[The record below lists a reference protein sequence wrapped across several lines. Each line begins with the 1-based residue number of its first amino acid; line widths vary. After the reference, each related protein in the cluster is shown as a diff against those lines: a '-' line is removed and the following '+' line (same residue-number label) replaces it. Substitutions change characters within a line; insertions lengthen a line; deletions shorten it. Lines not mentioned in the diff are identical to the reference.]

1 VGFVAI
7 FFLFLGLWILLRHR
21 GRLTALATFFAFM
34 AMESFDMKIASAGLV
49 LAAFLGVLAAPAR
62 GQAPASAS
70 PAKTVS
76 RTTKAVNYRRAGTA
90 KIDFQGTELMQ
101 QANGEARVQNKGSR
115 TEIDAK
121 FLGLDEATKFGL
133 EYLTYVLWAVSPG
146 GRAVNLGEVVLKNG
160 AGEVKAISDMQTFG
174 MIVTAEPYFAV
185 TQPGNTV
192 VLENVFGP
200 ATLGKVENI
209 DASYELLGRGIY
221 SSSNTKI
228 ENAIFGIDRK
238 TPLELFEARNSI
250 RIAHIALADKYAA
263 PTLAK
268 AELQLR
274 NAEEVYGRKSDK
286 KFVIAAAR
294 EVVETAEES
303 RVMAVK
309 QKAEEDANAKI
320 AWDKKAAEEREAKA
334 RADAV
339 AEVQRR
345 QEAEQARR
353 QAEAAKAEAQRM
365 QQEAQQAAAAAAR
378 QQAEAEKASAA
389 ALLQQQAAQAAAD
402 QAAKDRSAAIA
413 QQRAAEAET
422 GKARQAAAQAESE
435 KAQLRAQLLSQL
447 NSILQTRDS
456 ARGLI
461 VNMSDVLFDTGS
473 YTLKPGAREKLAKIS
488 GIVLAHPGL
497 SLQIEGHTDSVGGDD
512 FNQQLSERRADSV
525 RDFLAEQGVSASS
538 ITARGFGK
546 MQPVASNDTP
556 EGRQRNRRVEL
567 VVNGDAIGNTAI
579 ASAAP
584 SSQP

>member
-1 VGFVAI
+1 
-7 FFLFLGLWILLRHR
+7 
-21 GRLTALATFFAFM
+21 
-34 AMESFDMKIASAGLV
+34 MESPAMAIGGFDVKIASAF
-49 LAAFLGVLAAPAR
+49 LAVTGMFGVLAVPALA
-62 GQAPASAS
+62 QAP
-70 PAKTVS
+70 PAAGPVKNVS
-76 RTTKAVNYRRAGTA
+76 RTTKAVNYRRAGGST

-101 QANGEARVQNKGSR
+101 QASGVAKVQNKGNR
-115 TEIDAK
+115 IEIEAK
-121 FLGLDEATKFGL
+121 FTGLDEATKFGL
-133 EYLTYVLWAVSPG
+133 EYLTYVLWAVSPQ

-160 AGEVKAISDMQTFG
+160 SGEVKAITDMQTFG

-209 DASYELLGRGIY
+209 DASFELLGRGIY

-238 TPLELFEARNSI
+238 TPLELFEARNSV
-250 RIAHIALADKYAA
+250 RIARIALADKYAA
-263 PTLAK
+263 STFAK
-268 AELQLR
+268 AEQQLR

-286 KFVIAAAR
+286 KAVEAAAR
-294 EVVETAEES
+294 EVVGTAEEA

-309 QKAEEDANAKI
+309 QKAEEDAQARVAAEKR
-320 AWDKKAAEEREAKA
+320 AAEERATKA
-334 RADAV
+334 RADAD
-339 AEVQRR
+339 AEVKRR
-345 QEAEQARR
+345 QEADQARM
-353 QAEAAKAEAQRM
+353 QAEAAKADAERM
-365 QQEAQQAAAAAAR
+365 KQ
-378 QQAEAEKASAA
+378 EAEKAAAEAARQKQEANQATAA
-389 ALLQQQAAQAAAD
+389 AVAQQQAAQADAA
-402 QAAKDRSAAIA
+402 QAVKDRAAAVA

-422 GKARQAAAQAESE
+422 QKARQAAAQAEAE

-497 SLQIEGHTDSVGGDD
+497 TLQIEGHTDSVGGDE

-525 RDFLAEQGVSASS
+525 RDFLAEQGVAASS

-546 MQPVASNDTP
+546 TQPVASNDTP

-567 VVNGDAIGNTAI
+567 VVNGDAIGNTAS

-584 SSQP
+584 TSPQ

>member
-1 VGFVAI
+1 
-7 FFLFLGLWILLRHR
+7 
-21 GRLTALATFFAFM
+21 
-34 AMESFDMKIASAGLV
+34 MKIASAYLV
-49 LAAFLGVLAAPAR
+49 ATGILGMLAAPAL
-62 GQAPASAS
+62 GQAPPSAS
-70 PAKTVS
+70 PAKNVS
-76 RTTKAVNYRRAGTA
+76 RTTKAVNYRRAGGST
-90 KIDFQGTELMQ
+90 KINFQGTELMQ
-101 QANGEARVQNKGSR
+101 QASGEAKVQNKGNR
-115 TEIDAK
+115 IEIEAK
-121 FLGLDEATKFGL
+121 FIGLDDATKFGL
-133 EYLTYVLWAVSPG
+133 EYLTYVLWAVSPQ
-146 GRAVNLGEVVLKNG
+146 GRAVNLGEIVLKNG
-160 AGEVKAISDMQTFG
+160 GGEVKAISDMQTFG

-274 NAEEVYGRKSDK
+274 NAEEVYARKSNRKSVED
-286 KFVIAAAR
+286 AAR
-294 EVVETAEES
+294 EAVQTAEEA

-309 QKAEEDANAKI
+309 QKAEEDAQARI
-320 AWDKKAAEEREAKA
+320 AAEKRAAEEREAKA
-334 RADAV
+334 RADAA
-339 AEVQRR
+339 AESQRR
-345 QEAEQARR
+345 LEAEQARK
-353 QAEAAKAEAQRM
+353 QAEAAQAEALRM
-365 QQEAQQAAAAAAR
+365 RQEAEKAAAEASRQKQEADQARAAALAQQQAA
-378 QQAEAEKASAA
+378 QAEAEKAAHEREAA
-389 ALLQQQAAQAAAD
+389 V
-402 QAAKDRSAAIA
+402 A

-422 GKARQAAAQAESE
+422 EKARQAAAQAEAE
-435 KAQLRAQLLSQL
+435 KAQLRAQLLAQL

-497 SLQIEGHTDSVGGDD
+497 TLQIEGHTDSVGGDE
-512 FNQQLSERRADSV
+512 FNQQLSERRAGSV
-525 RDFLAEQGVSASS
+525 RDFMADQGVPAPG

-546 MQPVASNDTP
+546 TQPVASNDTP

-567 VVNGDAIGNTAI
+567 VVNGDAIGNTAV

-584 SSQP
+584 GSQQ

>member
-1 VGFVAI
+1 MTSPSPAI
-7 FFLFLGLWILLRHR
+7 R
-21 GRLTALATFFAFM
+21 
-34 AMESFDMKIASAGLV
+34 EFDVKIASVCLAVTGL
-49 LAAFLGVLAAPAR
+49 FGVFAAPAFS
-62 GQAPASAS
+62 QAPSSAS
-70 PAKTVS
+70 PPASVS
-76 RTTKAVNYRRAGTA
+76 RTTKAVNYRRAGSIS
-90 KIDFQGTELMQ
+90 KIDFQGTELMSG
-101 QANGEARVQNKGSR
+101 ATGEARVQSKSNR
-115 TEIDAK
+115 IEIEAK

-146 GRAVNLGEVVLKNG
+146 GRAVNLGEVVLKTGG
-160 AGEVKAISDMQTFG
+160 AQVKAIITDMQTFG

-238 TPLELFEARNSI
+238 TPLELFEARNSL

-263 PTLAK
+263 STLAK
-268 AELQLR
+268 AEQQLK
-274 NAEEVYGRKSDK
+274 NAEDVYARKSDK
-286 KFVIAAAR
+286 KSVIAAAR
-294 EVVETAEES
+294 EVVQTAEEA

-320 AWDKKAAEEREAKA
+320 AADKRAAEDREAKA
-334 RADAV
+334 RADAI
-339 AEVQRR
+339 AEIQRR
-345 QEAEQARR
+345 KDAEQARQ

-365 QQEAQQAAAAAAR
+365 QQEAQQAAAEAAR
-378 QQAEAEKASAA
+378 QKAEAEKASAA
-389 ALLQQQAAQAAAD
+389 ALVQQQAAQAAAD
-402 QAAKDRSAAIA
+402 QAAKDTAAAVA
-413 QQRAAEAET
+413 QRRAAEAET
-422 GKARQAAAQAESE
+422 EKARQAAAQAEAE
-435 KAQLRAQLLSQL
+435 KAQLRAQLLNQL

-497 SLQIEGHTDSVGGDD
+497 SLQIEGHTDSVGGDE

-525 RDFLAEQGVSASS
+525 RDFLAEQGVAPSS
-538 ITARGFGK
+538 ITAHGFGK
-546 MQPVASNDTP
+546 TQPVASNDTP

-567 VVNGDAIGNTAI
+567 VVNGDAIGNTAV

-584 SSQP
+584 AAQR

>member
-1 VGFVAI
+1 MKIRSLYLA
-7 FFLFLGLWILLRHR
+7 
-21 GRLTALATFFAFM
+21 LTGALA
-34 AMESFDMKIASAGLV
+34 IA
-49 LAAFLGVLAAPAR
+49 AAPALA
-62 GQAPASAS
+62 QAPSVNA
-70 PAKTVS
+70 AKNVS
-76 RTTKAVNYRRAGTA
+76 RTTKAVNYRRAGA
-90 KIDFQGTELMQ
+90 VKIDFQGTELMG
-101 QANGEARVQNKGSR
+101 QANGEAKVQNKGSR
-115 TEIDAK
+115 TEIEAK

-209 DASYELLGRGIY
+209 DASYELIGRGSY

-238 TPLELFEARNSI
+238 TPLELFEARNSV
-250 RIAHIALADKYAA
+250 RIAHIALADRYAA
-263 PTLAK
+263 STLSK
-268 AELQLR
+268 AEQQLR
-274 NAEEVYGRKSDK
+274 NAEEIYGRKSDK
-286 KFVIAAAR
+286 KTVIAAAR
-294 EVVETAEES
+294 EVVQTAEEA

-309 QKAEEDANAKI
+309 QKAEEDAQARI
-320 AWDKKAAEEREAKA
+320 AAEKRAAEDREAKA
-334 RADAV
+334 RADAL

-345 QEAEQARR
+345 KDAELARQ
-353 QAEAAKAEAQRM
+353 QAEAAKAEALRM
-365 QQEAQQAAAAAAR
+365 QQEAQQAAAEAAR
-378 QQAEAEKASAA
+378 QKAEAEKASAA
-389 ALLQQQAAQAAAD
+389 ALAQQQAAQAAAD
-402 QAAKDRSAAIA
+402 QAAKDRAAAQA

-422 GKARQAAAQAESE
+422 EKARQAAAQAEAE
-435 KAQLRAQLLSQL
+435 KAQLRAQLLNQL

-497 SLQIEGHTDSVGGDD
+497 SLQIEGHTDSVGSDE

-525 RDFLAEQGVSASS
+525 RDFLAEQGVAPST
-538 ITARGFGK
+538 ITAHGFGK
-546 MQPVASNDTP
+546 TQPVASNDTA

-567 VVNGDAIGNTAI
+567 VVNGESIGNAT
-579 ASAAP
+579 ASAGPVA
-584 SSQP
+584 QR

>member
-1 VGFVAI
+1 MLAI
-7 FFLFLGLWILLRHR
+7 P
-21 GRLTALATFFAFM
+21 AL
-34 AMESFDMKIASAGLV
+34 
-49 LAAFLGVLAAPAR
+49 
-62 GQAPASAS
+62 GQAPPSSASAS

-76 RTTKAVNYRRAGTA
+76 RTTRAVNYRRAGGTT
-90 KIDFQGTELMQ
+90 KIDFQGTELMSG
-101 QANGEARVQNKGSR
+101 ASGEAKVQNKGSR
-115 TEIDAK
+115 TEIEAR
-121 FLGLDEATKFGL
+121 FMGLNEATKFGL
-133 EYLTYVLWAVSPG
+133 EYLTYVFWAVSPG

-160 AGEVKAISDMQTFG
+160 SGEVKAISDMQTFG
-174 MIVTAEPYFAV
+174 MIVTAEPYFSV

-238 TPLELFEARNSI
+238 TPLELFEARNSV
-250 RIAHIALADKYAA
+250 RIAHIAMADKYAA
-263 PTLAK
+263 STLAK
-268 AELQLR
+268 AEQQLR
-274 NAEEVYGRKSDK
+274 NAEDVYARKSDK
-286 KFVIAAAR
+286 KSVIAASR
-294 EVVETAEES
+294 EVVETAEEA

-320 AWDKKAAEEREAKA
+320 AADKKAAEDREAKA
-334 RADAV
+334 RADAI

-345 QEAEQARR
+345 QEAEQARQ

-365 QQEAQQAAAAAAR
+365 QQEAQQAAAEAAR
-378 QQAEAEKASAA
+378 QKAEAEKASAA
-389 ALLQQQAAQAAAD
+389 ALAQQQAAQAAAD
-402 QAAKDRSAAIA
+402 QAAKDRAAAQA
-413 QQRAAEAET
+413 QQAAAEAET
-422 GKARQAAAQAESE
+422 GKARQAAAQAEAE

-512 FNQQLSERRADSV
+512 FNQQLSERRSESV
-525 RDFLAEQGVSASS
+525 RDFLAEQGVPASS

-546 MQPVASNDTP
+546 MQPVATNDTA

-567 VVNGDAIGNTAI
+567 VVNGDAIGKTASASNTA
-579 ASAAP
+579 
-584 SSQP
+584 Q

>member
-1 VGFVAI
+1 MTSPSPAI
-7 FFLFLGLWILLRHR
+7 R
-21 GRLTALATFFAFM
+21 
-34 AMESFDMKIASAGLV
+34 EFDVKIASVFLAVTGL
-49 LAAFLGVLAAPAR
+49 FGVFAAPAFS
-62 GQAPASAS
+62 QAPSSAGPPAS
-70 PAKTVS
+70 VS
-76 RTTKAVNYRRAGTA
+76 RTTKAVNYRRAGSIT
-90 KIDFQGTELMQ
+90 KIDFQGTELMSG
-101 QANGEARVQNKGSR
+101 ANGEARVQSKSNR
-115 TEIDAK
+115 IEIEAK

-146 GRAVNLGEVVLKNG
+146 GRAVNLGEVVLKTGG
-160 AGEVKAISDMQTFG
+160 AQVKAIITDMQTFG

-238 TPLELFEARNSI
+238 TPLEVFEARNAV
-250 RIAHIALADKYAA
+250 RIAHIALADKYA
-263 PTLAK
+263 PSMVAK
-268 AELQLR
+268 AEHQLR
-274 NAEEVYGRKSDK
+274 ALEEAYSQRRDRKS
-286 KFVIAAAR
+286 VEASAR
-294 EVVETAEES
+294 EVVGTAEEA

-309 QKAEEDANAKI
+309 QKAEDDAQARVAAEKR
-320 AWDKKAAEEREAKA
+320 AAEERAVRA
-334 RADAV
+334 RADA
-339 AEVQRR
+339 ESEGRRR
-345 QEAEQARR
+345 QEADQ
-353 QAEAAKAEAQRM
+353 
-365 QQEAQQAAAAAAR
+365 AR
-378 QQAEAEKASAA
+378 QQAEAAQASAERMKQQAEKAAQEAARQKQEADQARAA
-389 ALLQQQAAQAAAD
+389 ALAQQQAAQAEAE
-402 QAAKDRSAAIA
+402 QASKDRAAA
-413 QQRAAEAET
+413 QADAAQASRDRAAAQADAER
-422 GKARQAAAQAESE
+422 ARQAATQAEAE
-435 KAQLRAQLLSQL
+435 KGQLRAQLLAQL

-497 SLQIEGHTDSVGGDD
+497 VLQIEGHTDSVGGDE
-512 FNQQLSERRADSV
+512 FNQQLSERRAGSV
-525 RDFLAEQGVSASS
+525 REFLAEQGVSPSS

-546 MQPVASNDTP
+546 TQPVASNETA

-567 VVNGDAIGNTAI
+567 VVNGDAIGNTAT

-584 SSQP
+584 GSHQ

>member
-1 VGFVAI
+1 MAAQRPVEISSPSQAI
-7 FFLFLGLWILLRHR
+7 KGC
-21 GRLTALATFFAFM
+21 
-34 AMESFDMKIASAGLV
+34 EVKIASLY
-49 LAAFLGVLAAPAR
+49 LALTGTLAIAAAPAL
-62 GQAPASAS
+62 GQSPSAGVT
-70 PAKTVS
+70 KNVS
-76 RTTKAVNYRRAGTA
+76 RTTKAVNYRRAGAA

-200 ATLGKVENI
+200 GTLGKVENI

-238 TPLELFEARNSI
+238 TPLELFEARNSL
-250 RIAHIALADKYAA
+250 RIAHIALADKYATS
-263 PTLAK
+263 TLAK
-268 AELQLR
+268 AEQQLR
-274 NAEEVYGRKSDK
+274 NAEEVYARRSDK
-286 KFVIAAAR
+286 KSVIAAAR
-294 EVVETAEES
+294 EVVETAEEA

-309 QKAEEDANAKI
+309 QKAEEDAQARI
-320 AWDKKAAEEREAKA
+320 AAEKRAAEDREAKA
-334 RADAV
+334 RADAI

-345 QEAEQARR
+345 QEAEQARQ
-353 QAEAAKAEAQRM
+353 QAEAAKADAQRM
-365 QQEAQQAAAAAAR
+365 QQEAQKAAEEAAR

-389 ALLQQQAAQAAAD
+389 ALAQQQSAEAAAAQAAR
-402 QAAKDRSAAIA
+402 DRA
-413 QQRAAEAET
+413 AAEAET
-422 GKARQAAAQAESE
+422 QKARQAAAQAEAE
-435 KAQLRAQLLSQL
+435 KAQLRGQLLSQL

-497 SLQIEGHTDSVGGDD
+497 SLQIEGHTDSVGGDE

-525 RDFLAEQGVSASS
+525 RDFLAEQGVAPST
-538 ITARGFGK
+538 ITAHGFGK
-546 MQPVASNDTP
+546 TQPVASNDTA

-567 VVNGDAIGNTAI
+567 VVNGDAIGNAT
-579 ASAAP
+579 ASAGPVA
-584 SSQP
+584 QR

>member
-1 VGFVAI
+1 MTSPSPAI
-7 FFLFLGLWILLRHR
+7 R
-21 GRLTALATFFAFM
+21 
-34 AMESFDMKIASAGLV
+34 EFDVKIASVCLAVTGL
-49 LAAFLGVLAAPAR
+49 FGVFAVPAR
-62 GQAPASAS
+62 SQTPLSAGPPAS
-70 PAKTVS
+70 VS
-76 RTTKAVNYRRAGTA
+76 RTTKAVNYRRAGSIT
-90 KIDFQGTELMQ
+90 KIDFQGTELMSG
-101 QANGEARVQNKGSR
+101 ATGEARVQSKSNR
-115 TEIDAK
+115 IEIEAK

-146 GRAVNLGEVVLKNG
+146 GRAVNLGEVVLKAGG
-160 AGEVKAISDMQTFG
+160 AQVKAIITDMQSFG

-209 DASYELLGRGIY
+209 DASYELIGRGSY

-238 TPLELFEARNSI
+238 TPLELFEARNSV
-250 RIAHIALADKYAA
+250 RIAHIALADKYATS
-263 PTLAK
+263 TLAK
-268 AELQLR
+268 AEQQLK
-274 NAEEVYGRKSDK
+274 NAEETYARKSDK
-286 KFVIAAAR
+286 KSVIAAAR
-294 EVVETAEES
+294 EVVQTAEEA

-309 QKAEEDANAKI
+309 QKAEEDAQARI
-320 AWDKKAAEEREAKA
+320 AAEKRAAEDREAKA
-334 RADAV
+334 RADAI
-339 AEVQRR
+339 AEAQRR
-345 QEAEQARR
+345 QEAEQARQ

-365 QQEAQQAAAAAAR
+365 QQEAQKAAEEAAR
-378 QQAEAEKASAA
+378 QKAEAERASAA
-389 ALLQQQAAQAAAD
+389 ALVQQQAAQAAAD
-402 QAAKDRSAAIA
+402 QAARDRASAQA

-422 GKARQAAAQAESE
+422 EKARRAAAQAESE

-497 SLQIEGHTDSVGGDD
+497 SLQIEGHTDSVGGDE

-525 RDFLAEQGVSASS
+525 RDFLAEQGVPGSAIS
-538 ITARGFGK
+538 ARGFGK
-546 MQPVASNDTP
+546 TQPVAGNDTA

-567 VVNGDAIGNTAI
+567 VVNGDAIGNTAV

-584 SSQP
+584 ASQP

>member
-1 VGFVAI
+1 MGMF
-7 FFLFLGLWILLRHR
+7 GILAVP
-21 GRLTALATFFAFM
+21 ALA
-34 AMESFDMKIASAGLV
+34 
-49 LAAFLGVLAAPAR
+49 
-62 GQAPASAS
+62 QAPAAAT

-76 RTTKAVNYRRAGTA
+76 RTTKAVNYRRAGAA

-101 QANGEARVQNKGSR
+101 QASGEARVQNKGSR
-115 TEIDAK
+115 TEIEAK
-121 FLGLDEATKFGL
+121 FMGLDEATKFGL

-192 VLENVFGP
+192 VLENIFGP
-200 ATLGKVENI
+200 STLGKVENI

-238 TPLELFEARNSI
+238 TPLELFEARNSV
-250 RIAHIALADKYAA
+250 RIAHIAFADKYAA
-263 PTLAK
+263 STLAK
-268 AELQLR
+268 AEQQLR
-274 NAEEVYGRKSDK
+274 SAEEVYARKSDK
-286 KFVIAAAR
+286 KSVIAAAR
-294 EVVETAEES
+294 EVVQTAEEA

-320 AWDKKAAEEREAKA
+320 AADKKAAEDREARA
-334 RADAV
+334 RADAI
-339 AEVQRR
+339 AEGQRR
-345 QEAEQARR
+345 QEAEQARQ
-353 QAEAAKAEAQRM
+353 QAEAAKAEAVRM
-365 QQEAQQAAAAAAR
+365 KQ
-378 QQAEAEKASAA
+378 EAEKAAAEAARQKAEADQATAA
-389 ALLQQQAAQAAAD
+389 AIAQQQAAQAAAA
-402 QAAKDRSAAIA
+402 QAAQD
-413 QQRAAEAET
+413 RAAAQAET
-422 GKARQAAAQAESE
+422 EKARQAAAQAEAE
-435 KAQLRAQLLSQL
+435 KAQLRSQLLAQL

-525 RDFLAEQGVSASS
+525 RDFLAEQGVAGSS
-538 ITARGFGK
+538 IIARGFGK
-546 MQPVASNDTP
+546 TQPVASNDTA

-567 VVNGDAIGNTAI
+567 VVNGDAIGNTAT
-579 ASAAP
+579 AAAAT
-584 SSQP
+584 SQQ